1 MHVFN
6 VMCPS
11 SVTIYL
17 NGSSDNEKIVRV
29 IDTIDVYDEIEVIVS
44 SKSMVSKIYLN
55 GMLLIGNNLITKA
68 INSFFNYTKLPPQG
82 ISVKIDKKVP
92 YQLDSNG
99 LDSIAAGVILA
110 LNMYYHLNLSDKDL
124 YEIATH
130 ISLDVY
136 YYIVGGY
143 HKIKSNNDMVYHNK
157 SIHDSYLIAVS
168 KSKDNWSEGINID
181 DFQSDV
187 SYNNRF
193 YNCLEQ
199 MAPDELRELKDKL
212 LELKADKVCINGI
225 NNSIVAHFYNH
236 HDRFNAKEELKK
248 QKVKS
253 LVVQP
258 CDGIKIRHRY
268 I

>member
-1 MHVFN
+1 MHVFS

-17 NGSSDNEKIVRV
+17 NGSDDNEKIVRV

-44 SKSMVSKIYLN
+44 RKSMISKIYLN
-55 GMLLIGNNLITKA
+55 GVLLIGNNLITKA
-68 INSFFNYTKLPPQG
+68 VNSFFSYTKLPPYG
-82 ISVKIDKKVP
+82 VCVKIDKKVP
-92 YQLDSNG
+92 SELDSNS
-99 LDSIAAGVILA
+99 LDSIAAGVILS
-110 LNMYYHLNLSDKDL
+110 LNMHYHLNLSDKNL

-130 ISLDVY
+130 VSPNVY

-143 HKIKSNNDMVYHNK
+143 HKIKGNTDIVSHNK

-168 KSKDNWSEGINID
+168 KNKDNWSERININ
-181 DFQSDV
+181 DFQNDI

-199 MAPDELRELKDKL
+199 MAPNELRELKDKL
-212 LELKADKVCINGI
+212 LDLKADKVCINGL

-236 HDRFNAKEELKK
+236 HDRFKAKEELKK

-253 LVVQP
+253 LIVNS
-258 CDGIKIRHRY
+258 CDGIKIRHLY